1 MRTRQRRI
9 VFARAAML
17 LLACFMIAGCGT
29 ATTTGEFQKEAAPA
43 TTSTGTSSK
52 TTVAAG
58 KIEGYEIYE
67 NKDPFQPLYGPGATT
82 RTVTTTT
89 TTTGTAAGGGTTT
102 TTTTAQTQ
110 VKLIAISNG
119 LATINTGGTDYTDLK
134 AGDTFAGSYKVLTIG
149 TGSVTI
155 LYGDNQYTLYLG
167 ETISVK

>member
-1 MRTRQRRI
+1 MSSQH
-9 VFARAAML
+9 VYKMFAPAAVL
-17 LLACFMIAGCGT
+17 FLACSIISGCAT
-29 ATTTGEFQKEAAPA
+29 PTTTGEFQKETAPSSK
-43 TTSTGTSSK
+43 STGTPST
-52 TTVAAG
+52 TTVTAG

-82 RTVTTTT
+82 RTITTTT
-89 TTTGTAAGGGTTT
+89 TTTDTTAGGNTTT

-119 LATINTGGTDYTDLK
+119 LATINTGDTDYTDLK